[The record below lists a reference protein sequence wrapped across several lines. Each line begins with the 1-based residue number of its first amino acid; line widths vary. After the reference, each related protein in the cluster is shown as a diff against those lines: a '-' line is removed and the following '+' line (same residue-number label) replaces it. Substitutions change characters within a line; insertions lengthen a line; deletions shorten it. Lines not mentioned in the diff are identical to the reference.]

1 MEMKKN
7 SVLIVDD
14 EADNITI
21 LSLILEPEYTV
32 YTANKGKQAI
42 EIAEEHI
49 PDVILL
55 DILMPEMDGYEVI
68 TTLKNSEITKNIP
81 VIFITGLS
89 DDDDEKKGWLL
100 GASDYITK
108 PFSKTIVKL
117 RVQHQVKIINQT
129 RMIIEKE
136 LIEKVNRTKIGI
148 LLRMN
153 NEMLTPM
160 NAIIGVTQ
168 ILKMTC
174 ESDELAENLGEIEAA
189 AYRLLE
195 LINDLLDISDSN
207 DKVLTLNETV
217 FSFDEMFLD
226 VLKRIGGNVTKK
238 KHSLTFDIASSM
250 PELLIGD
257 EKRLAK
263 VICNLLMNSVWFTPE
278 NGTIH
283 FSANVIND
291 DKDRITLQVEITDN
305 GIGIPK
311 EQQNI
316 IFDIFEQADISTTR
330 DHDGIGLGLPISKL
344 IVEMMEGKLT
354 VESEVDKG
362 SKFTFTC
369 KIKKR

>member
-1 MEMKKN
+1 MENKKN

-21 LSLILEPEYTV
+21 LSLILGPEYTI
-32 YTANKGKQAI
+32 YTANNGKQAI
-42 EIAEEHI
+42 DIAEEHI

-68 TTLKNSEITKNIP
+68 TTLKKSEITKDIP

-117 RVQHQVKIINQT
+117 RVQHQIKIINQT

-136 LIEKVNRTKIGI
+136 LAEKINYTKIGI
-148 LLRMN
+148 HLRMN

-174 ESDELAENLGEIEAA
+174 DSDDLAENLGEIEAS

-195 LINDLLDISDSN
+195 LINDLLDISDNN
-207 DKVLTLNETV
+207 DKVLALNEDT
-217 FSFDEMFLD
+217 FSFDEMFRD
-226 VLKRIGGNVTKK
+226 VLKRIGSAVTKK
-238 KHSLTFDIASSM
+238 KQSLTFDVSSSI
-250 PELLIGD
+250 PELLFGD

-263 VICNLLMNSVWFTPE
+263 VINNLLMNSVWFTPE
-278 NGTIH
+278 EGKIH
-283 FSANVIND
+283 FSAAVIGED
-291 DKDRITLQVEITDN
+291 QEKVILQVEVADN

-311 EQQNI
+311 DQENV

-344 IVEMMEGKLT
+344 IVEMMEGKLS
-354 VESEVDKG
+354 VESEVNKG
-362 SKFTFTC
+362 SKFIFTC
-369 KIKKR
+369 KLKKR